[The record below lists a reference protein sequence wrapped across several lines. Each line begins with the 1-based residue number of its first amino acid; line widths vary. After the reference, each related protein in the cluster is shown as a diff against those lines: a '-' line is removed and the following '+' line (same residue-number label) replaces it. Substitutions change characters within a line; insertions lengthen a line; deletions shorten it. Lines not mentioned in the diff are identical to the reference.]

1 MSGRCRSSPRQNAPV
16 GRRVHNPLPRPPFQ
30 PPGASPAGSPRVLP
44 GHHGA
49 AGPRPLPHDRRVWS
63 DELTRITA
71 EMPEMPE
78 LFRGGNGPDGDKHH
92 LALAGLKAPAPLDE
106 QTAAAVAPA
115 FDVGPDE
122 GGGLRA
128 AQTAASSSS
137 PGGPDGEIAV
147 RTTDLLNAGR
157 NPRGVVFA

>member
-1 MSGRCRSSPRQNAPV
+1 
-16 GRRVHNPLPRPPFQ
+16 
-30 PPGASPAGSPRVLP
+30 
-44 GHHGA
+44 
-49 AGPRPLPHDRRVWS
+49 
-63 DELTRITA
+63 
-71 EMPEMPE
+71 MPE

-92 LALAGLKAPAPLDE
+92 LALAGLSAPAPLDE

>member
-1 MSGRCRSSPRQNAPV
+1 
-16 GRRVHNPLPRPPFQ
+16 
-30 PPGASPAGSPRVLP
+30 
-44 GHHGA
+44 
-49 AGPRPLPHDRRVWS
+49 
-63 DELTRITA
+63 
-71 EMPEMPE
+71 MPD

-92 LALAGLKAPAPLDE
+92 LALAGLNAPAPLDE

-122 GGGLRA
+122 GGDLRA

-147 RTTDLLNAGR
+147 RTTGPLTDGR
-157 NPRGVVFA
+157 NPGAVFFA